1 MLFPPREPFRPL
13 PAVTVGDVVLLL
25 ALFVALGF
33 VISTLMPSI
42 LDRMGPALAGKGIM
56 MILLAHGLS
65 FLLLFYLLIL
75 KRRRLTWAE
84 VGLRPV
90 NRSWYRLA
98 LAGGLLCVPVTAL
111 SRLVFEPLFDESFV
125 NPQLDAVAPDGFSW
139 TNLILMLALAG
150 ILAPLIEELMFRGL
164 LYPLLRRSLRFFA
177 AAMISA
183 LCFAMLHWIPP
194 LIPAFTIIGFVLAAA
209 REMSGS
215 LWPPIIIH
223 GLFNAINIISLYAAL
238 AMGQTG

>member
-13 PAVTVGDVVLLL
+13 PTVTAGDVVLLL
-25 ALFVALGF
+25 VLFVALGF
-33 VISTLMPSI
+33 VVSTLLPSL
-42 LDRMGPALAGKGIM
+42 LDRLAPALVGKGIM

-65 FLLLFYLLIL
+65 FLLLFHVLVV
-75 KRRRLTWAE
+75 RRRGLSWAE

-98 LAGGLLCVPVTAL
+98 LAAGLLCVPVTAL
-111 SRLVFEPLFDESFV
+111 SRLVFEPLFDDSFV
-125 NPQLDAVAPDGFSW
+125 NPQLDAVAPEGFSW

-150 ILAPLIEELMFRGL
+150 ILAPLTEELLFRGL
-164 LYPLLRRSLRFFA
+164 LYPLLRRSLRFLA

-194 LIPAFTIIGFVLAAA
+194 LIPAFTIIGLVLAAA

-223 GLFNAINIISLYAAL
+223 GVFNAINIITLYAAL
-238 AMGQTG
+238 AMGQAG